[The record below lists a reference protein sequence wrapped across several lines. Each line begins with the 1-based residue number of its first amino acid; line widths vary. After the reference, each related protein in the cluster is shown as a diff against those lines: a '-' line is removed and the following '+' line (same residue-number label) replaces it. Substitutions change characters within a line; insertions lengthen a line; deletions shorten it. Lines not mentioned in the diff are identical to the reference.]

1 MATFVVIKAT
11 LEVSVMHDPMLE
23 LLFSE
28 YRRKVLS
35 LLFIEAGQAFHVRE
49 IARRTATQAGTLH
62 KELSRLAEGGILL
75 RQRQGNQICYQA
87 NADCLIFPELAAI
100 FRKTYGPAARLR
112 QVLTGFGED
121 IERAF
126 IFGSVA
132 SGKATAASDIDVLI
146 VGKLSFAD
154 VIQAV
159 YPLQATLGR
168 EINPKLYSPEEW
180 RAVLAE
186 NSAFIQ
192 DIMQKPQLWIAGD
205 KDDAGQSGRAG
216 TGGDNA

>member
-1 MATFVVIKAT
+1 
-11 LEVSVMHDPMLE
+11 MHDPMLE

-75 RQRQGNQICYQA
+75 RQLQGNQICYQA

-100 FRKTYGPAARLR
+100 FRKTCGPAARLR

-146 VGKLSFAD
+146 VGKLSFTD

-180 RAVLAE
+180 RAALAE

>member
-1 MATFVVIKAT
+1 
-11 LEVSVMHDPMLE
+11 MHDPILE

-35 LLFIEAGQAFHVRE
+35 LLFIEAGRAFHVRE

-62 KELSRLAEGGILL
+62 KELSRLAESGILL

-100 FRKTYGPAARLR
+100 FRKVCGPAECLR
-112 QVLTGFGED
+112 QTLAAFGEA

-146 VGKLSFAD
+146 VGKLSFAE

-168 EINPKLYSPEEW
+168 EINPKLYSPEAW
-180 RAVLAE
+180 RAALAE

>member
-1 MATFVVIKAT
+1 
-11 LEVSVMHDPMLE
+11 MHDPMLE

-100 FRKTYGPAARLR
+100 FRKTCGPAARLR

-146 VGKLSFAD
+146 VGKLSFTD
-154 VIQAV
+154 IIQAV

-180 RAVLAE
+180 RAALAE

>member
-1 MATFVVIKAT
+1 
-11 LEVSVMHDPMLE
+11 MHDPMLE

-35 LLFIEAGQAFHVRE
+35 LLFIEAGRAFHVRE

-62 KELSRLAEGGILL
+62 KELSRLAESGILL
-75 RQRQGNQICYQA
+75 RQRQGNQTCYQA

-100 FRKTYGPAARLR
+100 FRKVCGPAECLR
-112 QVLTGFGED
+112 QTLAAFGEA

-146 VGKLSFAD
+146 VGKLSFAE

-180 RAVLAE
+180 RAALAE

-192 DIMQKPQLWIAGD
+192 DIMDKPQLWIVGD

>member
-1 MATFVVIKAT
+1 
-11 LEVSVMHDPMLE
+11 MHDPMLE

-49 IARRTATQAGTLH
+49 IARHTATQAGTLH

-100 FRKTYGPAARLR
+100 FRKTCGPAARLR
-112 QVLTGFGED
+112 QVLAGFGED

-146 VGKLSFAD
+146 VGKLSFAE

-180 RAVLAE
+180 RAALAE

>member
-1 MATFVVIKAT
+1 MATFVVIKST

-100 FRKTYGPAARLR
+100 FRKTCGPAARLR
-112 QVLTGFGED
+112 QVLAGFGED

-132 SGKATAASDIDVLI
+132 SGKATAAGDIDILI
-146 VGKLSFAD
+146 VGKLSFAE

-180 RAVLAE
+180 RAALAE

>member
-1 MATFVVIKAT
+1 
-11 LEVSVMHDPMLE
+11 MHDPMLE

-35 LLFIEAGQAFHVRE
+35 LLFIEAGCAFHVRE

-62 KELSRLAEGGILL
+62 KELSRLAESGILL

-100 FRKTYGPAARLR
+100 FRKVCGPAECLR
-112 QVLTGFGED
+112 QTLAAFGEA

-146 VGKLSFAD
+146 VGKLSFAE

-159 YPLQATLGR
+159 YPLQETLGR
-168 EINPKLYSPEEW
+168 EINPKLYSPEAW
-180 RAVLAE
+180 RAALAE

>member
-1 MATFVVIKAT
+1 
-11 LEVSVMHDPMLE
+11 MHDPMLE

-100 FRKTYGPAARLR
+100 FRKTCGPAARLR

-146 VGKLSFAD
+146 VGKLSFTD

-180 RAVLAE
+180 RAALAE

-205 KDDAGQSGRAG
+205 KDDAGQSGRA
-216 TGGDNA
+216 

>member
-100 FRKTYGPAARLR
+100 FRKTCGPAARLR
-112 QVLTGFGED
+112 QVLAGFGED

-132 SGKATAASDIDVLI
+132 SGKATAAGDIDILI
-146 VGKLSFAD
+146 VGKLSFAE

-180 RAVLAE
+180 RAALAE

>member
-1 MATFVVIKAT
+1 
-11 LEVSVMHDPMLE
+11 MHDPMLE

-62 KELSRLAEGGILL
+62 KELSRLAESGILL

-100 FRKTYGPAARLR
+100 FRKVCGPAECLR
-112 QVLTGFGED
+112 QTLAAFGEA

-146 VGKLSFAD
+146 VGKLSFAE

-180 RAVLAE
+180 RAALAE

-192 DIMQKPQLWIAGD
+192 DIMQKPQLWIVGD
-205 KDDAGQSGRAG
+205 KDDAG
-216 TGGDNA
+216 

>member
-1 MATFVVIKAT
+1 
-11 LEVSVMHDPMLE
+11 MHDPMLE

-35 LLFIEAGQAFHVRE
+35 LLFIEAGRAFHVRE

-100 FRKTYGPAARLR
+100 FRKTCGPAARLR
-112 QVLTGFGED
+112 QVLAGFGED

>member
-1 MATFVVIKAT
+1 
-11 LEVSVMHDPMLE
+11 MHDPMLE

-35 LLFIEAGQAFHVRE
+35 LLFIEAGRAFHVRE

-62 KELSRLAEGGILL
+62 KELSRLAESGILL

-100 FRKTYGPAARLR
+100 FRKVCGPAECLR
-112 QVLTGFGED
+112 QTLAAFGES

-146 VGKLSFAD
+146 VGKLSFAE

-180 RAVLAE
+180 RAALAE

>member
-1 MATFVVIKAT
+1 
-11 LEVSVMHDPMLE
+11 MHDPMLE

-100 FRKTYGPAARLR
+100 FRKTCGPAARLR

-132 SGKATAASDIDVLI
+132 SGKATVASDIDVLI

-180 RAVLAE
+180 RAALAE

-192 DIMQKPQLWIAGD
+192 DIMQNPQLWIAGD

>member
-1 MATFVVIKAT
+1 
-11 LEVSVMHDPMLE
+11 MHDPMLE

-100 FRKTYGPAARLR
+100 FLKTCGPAARLR

-146 VGKLSFAD
+146 VGKLSFAE

-180 RAVLAE
+180 RAALAE

>member
-1 MATFVVIKAT
+1 
-11 LEVSVMHDPMLE
+11 MHDSMLE

-35 LLFIEAGQAFHVRE
+35 LLFIEAGRAFHVRE

-62 KELSRLAEGGILL
+62 KELSRLAESGILL

-100 FRKTYGPAARLR
+100 FRKVCGPAECLR
-112 QVLTGFGED
+112 QTLAAFGET

-146 VGKLSFAD
+146 VGKLSFAE

-180 RAVLAE
+180 RAALAE

-192 DIMQKPQLWIAGD
+192 DIMDKPQLWIVGD

>member
-1 MATFVVIKAT
+1 
-11 LEVSVMHDPMLE
+11 MHDPMLE

-100 FRKTYGPAARLR
+100 FRKTCGPAARLR

-180 RAVLAE
+180 RAALAE

-216 TGGDNA
+216 TGGHNA

>member
-1 MATFVVIKAT
+1 
-11 LEVSVMHDPMLE
+11 MHDPMLE

-100 FRKTYGPAARLR
+100 FRKTCGPAARLR
-112 QVLTGFGED
+112 QVLAGFGED

-168 EINPKLYSPEEW
+168 EINPKLYSLEEW
-180 RAVLAE
+180 RAALAE

>member
-1 MATFVVIKAT
+1 
-11 LEVSVMHDPMLE
+11 MHDPMLE

-35 LLFIEAGQAFHVRE
+35 LLFIEPGRAFHVRE

-100 FRKTYGPAARLR
+100 FRKACGPAERLR
-112 QVLTGFGED
+112 QTLAEFGAA

-146 VGKLSFAD
+146 VGKLSFAE

-159 YPLQATLGR
+159 YPLQETLGR

-180 RAVLAE
+180 RAALAE

>member
-1 MATFVVIKAT
+1 
-11 LEVSVMHDPMLE
+11 MHDPMLE

-100 FRKTYGPAARLR
+100 FRKSCGPAARLR

-132 SGKATAASDIDVLI
+132 SGKTTAASDIDVLI

-180 RAVLAE
+180 RAALAE

>member
-1 MATFVVIKAT
+1 
-11 LEVSVMHDPMLE
+11 MHDPMLE

-35 LLFIEAGQAFHVRE
+35 LLFIEAGRAFHVRE

-62 KELSRLAEGGILL
+62 KELSRLAESGILL

-100 FRKTYGPAARLR
+100 FRKVCEPAECLR
-112 QVLTGFGED
+112 QTLAAFGEA

-146 VGKLSFAD
+146 VGKLSFAE

-180 RAVLAE
+180 RAALAE

-192 DIMQKPQLWIAGD
+192 DIMDKPQLWIVGD

>member
-1 MATFVVIKAT
+1 
-11 LEVSVMHDPMLE
+11 MHDPMLE

-100 FRKTYGPAARLR
+100 FRKTCGPAARLR

-180 RAVLAE
+180 RAALAE

-192 DIMQKPQLWIAGD
+192 DIMQNPQLWIAGD

>member
-1 MATFVVIKAT
+1 
-11 LEVSVMHDPMLE
+11 MHDPMLE

-35 LLFIEAGQAFHVRE
+35 LLFIEAGRAFHVRE

-62 KELSRLAEGGILL
+62 KELSRLAESGILL

-100 FRKTYGPAARLR
+100 FRKVCGPAECLR
-112 QVLTGFGED
+112 QTLAAFGEA

-146 VGKLSFAD
+146 VGKLSFAE

-180 RAVLAE
+180 RAALAE

-216 TGGDNA
+216 TGDDNA

>member
-1 MATFVVIKAT
+1 
-11 LEVSVMHDPMLE
+11 MHDPMLE

-35 LLFIEAGQAFHVRE
+35 LLFIEAGRAFHVRE

-62 KELSRLAEGGILL
+62 KELSRLAESGILL

-100 FRKTYGPAARLR
+100 FRKVCGPAEFLR
-112 QVLTGFGED
+112 QTLAAFGEA

-146 VGKLSFAD
+146 VGKLSFAE

-180 RAVLAE
+180 RAALAE

-192 DIMQKPQLWIAGD
+192 DIMDKPQLWIVGN

>member
-1 MATFVVIKAT
+1 
-11 LEVSVMHDPMLE
+11 MHDPMLE

-100 FRKTYGPAARLR
+100 FRKTCGPAARLR

-180 RAVLAE
+180 RAALAE

>member
-1 MATFVVIKAT
+1 
-11 LEVSVMHDPMLE
+11 MHDPMLE

-75 RQRQGNQICYQA
+75 RKRQGNQICYQA

-100 FRKTYGPAARLR
+100 FRKTCGPAARLR
-112 QVLTGFGED
+112 HVLAGFGED

>member
-1 MATFVVIKAT
+1 
-11 LEVSVMHDPMLE
+11 MHDPMLE

-35 LLFIEAGQAFHVRE
+35 LLFIEAGRAFHVRE

-62 KELSRLAEGGILL
+62 KELSRLAESGILL
-75 RQRQGNQICYQA
+75 RQRQGNQICYPA

-100 FRKTYGPAARLR
+100 FRKVCGPAECLR
-112 QVLTGFGED
+112 QTLAAFGEA

-146 VGKLSFAD
+146 VGKLSFAE

-168 EINPKLYSPEEW
+168 EINPKLYSPEAW
-180 RAVLAE
+180 RAALAE

-192 DIMQKPQLWIAGD
+192 DIMDKPQLWIVGD

>member
-1 MATFVVIKAT
+1 
-11 LEVSVMHDPMLE
+11 MHDPMLE

-100 FRKTYGPAARLR
+100 FRKTCGPAARLR

-146 VGKLSFAD
+146 VGKLSFAE

-180 RAVLAE
+180 RAALAE

-192 DIMQKPQLWIAGD
+192 DIMDKPQLWIVGD

>member
-100 FRKTYGPAARLR
+100 FRKVCGPAECLR
-112 QVLTGFGED
+112 QTLAAFGEA

-180 RAVLAE
+180 RAALAE

>member
-1 MATFVVIKAT
+1 
-11 LEVSVMHDPMLE
+11 MHDPMLE

-100 FRKTYGPAARLR
+100 FRKTCGPAARLR

-146 VGKLSFAD
+146 VGKLSFTD

-168 EINPKLYSPEEW
+168 EVNPKLYSPEEW
-180 RAVLAE
+180 RAALAE

>member
-1 MATFVVIKAT
+1 
-11 LEVSVMHDPMLE
+11 MHDPMLE

-35 LLFIEAGQAFHVRE
+35 LLFIEAGRAFHVRE

-62 KELSRLAEGGILL
+62 KELSRLAESGILL

-100 FRKTYGPAARLR
+100 FRKVCGPAECLR
-112 QVLTGFGED
+112 QTLAAFGEA

-146 VGKLSFAD
+146 VGKLSFAE

-168 EINPKLYSPEEW
+168 EINPKLYSPEAW
-180 RAVLAE
+180 RAALAE

>member
-1 MATFVVIKAT
+1 
-11 LEVSVMHDPMLE
+11 MHDPMLE

-35 LLFIEAGQAFHVRE
+35 LLFIEAGRAFHVRE

-62 KELSRLAEGGILL
+62 KELSRLAESGILL

-100 FRKTYGPAARLR
+100 FRKVCGPAECLR
-112 QVLTGFGED
+112 QTLAAFGEA

-146 VGKLSFAD
+146 VGKLSFAA

-180 RAVLAE
+180 RAALAE

>member
-1 MATFVVIKAT
+1 
-11 LEVSVMHDPMLE
+11 MHDPMLE

-35 LLFIEAGQAFHVRE
+35 LLFIEAGRAFHVRE

-62 KELSRLAEGGILL
+62 KELSRLAESGILL

-100 FRKTYGPAARLR
+100 FRKVCGPAECLR
-112 QVLTGFGED
+112 QTLAAFGEA

-146 VGKLSFAD
+146 VGKLSFAE

-180 RAVLAE
+180 RAALAE

-192 DIMQKPQLWIAGD
+192 DIMDKPQLWIVGD
-205 KDDAGQSGRAG
+205 KDDAGQSVRAG

>member
-1 MATFVVIKAT
+1 
-11 LEVSVMHDPMLE
+11 MHDPMLE

-75 RQRQGNQICYQA
+75 RKRQGNQICYQA

-100 FRKTYGPAARLR
+100 FRKTCGPAARLR
-112 QVLTGFGED
+112 QVLAGFGED

-146 VGKLSFAD
+146 VGKLSFTD

-180 RAVLAE
+180 RAALAE

>member
-1 MATFVVIKAT
+1 M
-11 LEVSVMHDPMLE
+11 
-23 LLFSE
+23 
-28 YRRKVLS
+28 
-35 LLFIEAGQAFHVRE
+35 
-49 IARRTATQAGTLH
+49 
-62 KELSRLAEGGILL
+62 L

-100 FRKTYGPAARLR
+100 FRKVCGPAECLR
-112 QVLTGFGED
+112 QTLAAFGEA

-146 VGKLSFAD
+146 VGKLSFAE

-180 RAVLAE
+180 RAALAE

-192 DIMQKPQLWIAGD
+192 
-205 KDDAGQSGRAG
+205 
-216 TGGDNA
+216 

>member
-1 MATFVVIKAT
+1 
-11 LEVSVMHDPMLE
+11 MHDPMLE

-35 LLFIEAGQAFHVRE
+35 LLFIEAGRAFHVRE

-62 KELSRLAEGGILL
+62 KELSRLAESGILL

-87 NADCLIFPELAAI
+87 NVDCLIFPELAAI
-100 FRKTYGPAARLR
+100 FRKVCGPAECLR
-112 QVLTGFGED
+112 QTLAAFGEA

-146 VGKLSFAD
+146 VGKLSFAE

-180 RAVLAE
+180 RAALAE

>member
-1 MATFVVIKAT
+1 
-11 LEVSVMHDPMLE
+11 MHDPMLE

-100 FRKTYGPAARLR
+100 FRKTCGPAARLR

-146 VGKLSFAD
+146 VGKLSFTD

-180 RAVLAE
+180 RAALAD